1 MNYQETLDYLF
12 SRLPMFQRIGQA
24 AYKADLNSTWA
35 LMKVLDMPH
44 QKFKSVHI
52 GGTNGKG
59 SVSHL
64 LASVLQEAGYKVGLY
79 TSPHLR
85 DFRERIRINGQMIPE
100 KDVMSFVDEY
110 RSKFEPL
117 DLSFFEWSVGL
128 AFHHFVREKVD
139 IAVIEVGMG
148 GRLDSTNVVKPLLSV
163 ITNIGMD
170 HTQFLGDSL
179 PRIAAEKAGII
190 KKNTPV
196 VIGQTHR
203 ETEGVFR
210 RIAINA
216 DAPIVFAD
224 QQFPMDVPGCP
235 LKGVYQMENFQTALI
250 TIEQL
255 REQGWNI
262 PDDAIQKGFANVLT
276 NTGLRGR
283 WEIIS
288 ESPLVIC
295 DVAHNKPGIEVVA
308 GQLKAESEGKKMHLV
323 LGFVSDK
330 DVKGMLAMFP
340 GEAEYYLSQPFI
352 PRALPI
358 EELSAAARELKI
370 SHRTFTT
377 VKEAYEAALAKAA
390 PDDLVFVGGSN
401 FVVADL
407 LSAVSK
413 ESV

>member
-1 MNYQETLDYLF
+1 
-12 SRLPMFQRIGQA
+12 MFQRIGQA

-110 RSKFEPL
+110 RSRFEPL

-139 IAVIEVGMG
+139 IAVVEVGMG

-340 GEAEYYLSQPFI
+340 GEAEYYLSQPSI

-358 EELSAAARELKI
+358 EELAAAARGLKI